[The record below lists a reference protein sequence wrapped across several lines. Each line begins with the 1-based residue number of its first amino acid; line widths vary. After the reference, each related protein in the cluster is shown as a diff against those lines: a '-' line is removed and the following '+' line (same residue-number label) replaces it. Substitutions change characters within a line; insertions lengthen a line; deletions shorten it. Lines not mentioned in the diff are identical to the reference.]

1 MSVQNSNTAIAVIG
15 MACRLPGAR
24 DVDRYWKNLLEGA
37 HFLAPL
43 DTSGL
48 RSKGVP
54 QDRYTRE
61 GHVAVSGAVDGVED
75 FDSSFFGIAPAEA
88 DTMDPQHRLFLEEA
102 VHALEDAGWAGRAA
116 GGRVGVFCGSGE
128 NQYGRLLPEP
138 DEGAGSHR
146 RMSDAPAMLPL
157 RVSYHLDLRGPSVF
171 VNTLCSTGLTAVHL
185 ARRSLLAGDCDIAL
199 AGAVSVRLPHEHG
212 YLAGESAV
220 LSPDGTLRPFDRDAN
235 GTVPGSGVGIV
246 VLRPLA
252 DALRDGDR
260 VHAVLHGTA
269 VNNDGSDRQSF
280 AAPSVTGQRDAIL
293 AAVADAGVDPRAI
306 GYVEAHGTGTPLGD
320 PVELAALREARE
332 QLGVDT
338 SCAIG
343 AVKSSIGHLD
353 TAAGMAGLI
362 KAVLSVREGVI
373 PATVNHRE
381 LLPSADVDGSGLH
394 VNTRSRAWP
403 QNGLPRCA
411 GVSALGVGGT
421 NAHVVVGHHVAA
433 PGPRGT
439 DGAAPEVFPV
449 SARSA
454 DAFHGLRKSL
464 ADAVTVAGDM
474 AAADVARTL
483 QDGRM
488 PRELR
493 RAWVTPSLP
502 EFAALLREEAAPVPA
517 GPIEMAIDLGSAVRP
532 DQSLAD
538 RIPAFATARD
548 RSDATERA
556 FLTGYAA
563 LEELA
568 ALGVRVATVTAR
580 GAGEYLAAAHAGA
593 LDRDVALR
601 CAVRHEA
608 VRAVVRGGG
617 DLSGCEKHL
626 AAIEDDLRAHRPT
639 RPETALRSL
648 SLGETVPAGT
658 ELSVDHFLDVARTAV
673 MDGGPA
679 AGPGDAADLMGALA
693 SWKDWLELAAW
704 CWERGADLDWGR
716 LRAGSAHTVAL
727 PLYPFHARRHWAITV
742 PDGTAADPDP
752 TSRVEP
758 EPEPGTGAQE
768 DVVAVVMDTWRS
780 VLGETD
786 VEPDSDFFALG
797 GHSLVAARIVARL
810 RERFGVSVSVGDLLD
825 AETPEGMAGL
835 VREQQASAALYTALT
850 APRGADSTGSF
861 EL

>member
-1 MSVQNSNTAIAVIG
+1 MQNPDDAIAVIG

-24 DVDRYWKNLLEGA
+24 DVDRYWSNLLAGA

-43 DTSGL
+43 DESGL

-54 QDRYTRE
+54 HDRYARD
-61 GHVAVSGAVDGVED
+61 GYVAVSGAVDAVEH
-75 FDSSFFGIAPAEA
+75 FDSPFFGIAPAEA

-116 GGRVGVFCGSGE
+116 GQRVGVFCGSGE

-138 DEGAGSHR
+138 DEAAGSHR

-185 ARRSLLAGDCDIAL
+185 ARQSLLAGDCDVAL
-199 AGAVSVRLPHEHG
+199 AGAVSVQLPHEHG
-212 YLAGESAV
+212 YAPQQSAV
-220 LSPDGTLRPFDRDAN
+220 LSPDGTLRPFDRAAN

-252 DALRDGDR
+252 AALRDGDR

-280 AAPSVTGQRDAIL
+280 AAPSVAGQRDVIL

-332 QLGVDT
+332 RLGVDT
-338 SCAIG
+338 PCAIG

-362 KAVLSVREGVI
+362 KAILCVREGVI

-381 LLPSADVDGSGLH
+381 LLPSADVKGSGLY
-394 VNTRSRAWP
+394 VNTRRRPWP
-403 QNGLPRCA
+403 ENGRPRCA
-411 GVSALGVGGT
+411 AVSALGVGGT
-421 NAHVVVGHHVAA
+421 NAHAVVGHHGAA
-433 PGPRGT
+433 AEPSGT
-439 DGAAPEVFPV
+439 DGAAPEVFPL
-449 SARSA
+449 SARTEN
-454 DAFHGLRKSL
+454 AFHGLRESL
-464 ADAVTVAGDM
+464 AHAVTASGDR

-493 RAWVTPSLP
+493 RAWVARSLP
-502 EFAALLREEAAPVPA
+502 ELAALLKEEEDPVPA
-517 GPIEMAIDLGSAVRP
+517 GPLEVALDLGSAVRP
-532 DQSLAD
+532 EPSLTD
-538 RIPAFATARD
+538 RLPAFGTAQD
-548 RSDATERA
+548 RPDATERA
-556 FLTGYAA
+556 FLLGYAA

-568 ALGVRVATVTAR
+568 ALGVRVGTVTAH
-580 GAGEYLAAAHAGA
+580 GAGEYLAAAYAGA

-608 VRAVVRGGG
+608 IRAVVHGG
-617 DLSGCEKHL
+617 DLSACERHL
-626 AAIEDDLRAHRPT
+626 AAIEDDLRSHPPA
-639 RPETALRSL
+639 RPESALRSL

-658 ELSVDHFLDVARTAV
+658 APSVDHFLDVAQASV
-673 MDGGPA
+673 MDGEPA
-679 AGPGDAADLMGALA
+679 ALPGDAADLMGALA
-693 SWKDWLELAAW
+693 SWKNWLELAAW
-704 CWERGADLDWGR
+704 CWERGANLDWAR
-716 LRAGSAHTVAL
+716 LRGTSAHTVAL
-727 PLYPFHARRHWAITV
+727 PLYPFDPRRHWAITA
-742 PDGTAADPDP
+742 PDGTPALPDP
-752 TSRVEP
+752 KSEAKSEP
-758 EPEPGTGAQE
+758 VPAAGAQE
-768 DVVAVVMDTWRS
+768 DVVAVVMETWRS
-780 VLGETD
+780 VLGEPD
-786 VEPDSDFFALG
+786 VEPDSNFFALG
-797 GHSLVAARIVARL
+797 GHSLVAAQIVARL
-810 RERFGVSVSVGDLLD
+810 REGFGVGIPIGDLLD
-825 AETPEGMAGL
+825 AETPEGMAEL
-835 VREQQASAALYTALT
+835 VREQRASAELYSKLT
-850 APRGADSTGSF
+850 AHHTADPTGSF